1 MSIPISIKRRGR
13 PRKSNIN
20 PPPPIIVDTIEEP
33 IIVETSEEPIV
44 KPVPKVKRVRKV
56 KAEPVVKPVRKVNR
70 WVEHCAEVRTR
81 EPNVG
86 KSYREILKIAKLD
99 YQK

>member
-1 MSIPISIKRRGR
+1 MSIPIKIKRGRGR
-13 PRKSNIN
+13 PKKSNIN
-20 PPPPIIVDTIEEP
+20 PPPIIVDTIEEP
-33 IIVETSEEPIV
+33 IIVEAPEEPIV

-56 KAEPVVKPVRKVNR
+56 KAEPVAKPVRKVNR

-81 EPNVG
+81 EPNIG
-86 KSYREILKIAKLD
+86 KSYREILKISKLD

>member
-33 IIVETSEEPIV
+33 IIVETPEEPIV
-44 KPVPKVKRVRKV
+44 KPVPKVKRVRK
-56 KAEPVVKPVRKVNR
+56 EPVAKPVRKVNR

-81 EPNVG
+81 EPNIG

>member
-1 MSIPISIKRRGR
+1 MSIPITIKRRGR

-20 PPPPIIVDTIEEP
+20 PPPIIVDTIEEP
-33 IIVETSEEPIV
+33 IIVEAPEEPIV

-56 KAEPVVKPVRKVNR
+56 KAEPVAKPVRKVNR
-70 WVEHCAEVRTR
+70 WVEHCAEVRSR

-86 KSYREILKIAKLD
+86 KSYRD
-99 YQK
+99 HR